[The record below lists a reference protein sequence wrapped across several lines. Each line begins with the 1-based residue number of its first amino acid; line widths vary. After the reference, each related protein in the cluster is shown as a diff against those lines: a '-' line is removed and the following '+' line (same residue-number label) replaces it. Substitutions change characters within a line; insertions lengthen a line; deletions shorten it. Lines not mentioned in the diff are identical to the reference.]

1 MEYTLDLENIKEIV
15 LLALKEDIGRGD
27 LTSRLFVPEGSESE
41 GIFLSQEKGIVAGL
55 PVAEYVLLQIDREL
69 QFTVHIEEGEEIDKG
84 TKIASVKGSTL
95 SILAAER
102 LVLNFLQRL
111 SGIATT
117 TSKFVEKVK
126 GHHARIMDTR
136 KTTPGLRYLE
146 RYAVRV
152 GGGHNHRMGLYDQIL
167 VKDNHL
173 KILETDH
180 HGAQCRDLLKE
191 DGASPIQRLVQRAR
205 ELTENKILIE
215 VEVEDIGFI
224 KEVLAAGVD
233 IIMLDNM
240 DPSEMV
246 KAVKMVKEYDEANKT
261 LDKHTLTEASGGI
274 SLENVEAYA
283 KTGVDRISVGRI
295 THSASALDISFE
307 LSS

>member
-1 MEYTLDLENIKEIV
+1 MQNTLDLENIKEIV

-27 LTSRLFVPEGSESE
+27 LTSRIFVPEGSKSE
-41 GIFLSQEKGIVAGL
+41 GTFLSKEKGIVAGL
-55 PVAEYVLLQIDREL
+55 PVAKYVLSQIDREL
-69 QFTVHIEEGEEIDKG
+69 QFTVHIEDGVRINRG

-95 SILAAER
+95 AILAAER

-111 SGIATT
+111 SGIATI
-117 TSKFVEKVK
+117 TSKFVERVK
-126 GHHARIMDTR
+126 GYHARIMDTR

-173 KILETDH
+173 KILETEH
-180 HGAQCRDLLKE
+180 QEKQCRDALKE
-191 DGASPIQRLVQRAR
+191 GGASDIQRLVRRAR
-205 ELTENKILIE
+205 ELTENKVLIE

-246 KAVKMVKEYDEANKT
+246 KAIKMIKESDEANKT
-261 LDKHTLTEASGGI
+261 SAKHTLTEASGNI

-295 THSASALDISFE
+295 THSANALDISFE
-307 LSS
+307 LSP